1 MPNSFIPARLYVGNR
16 AKGKI
21 HNVIYLW
28 SESWSKTDDWFF
40 VWERQQF
47 KPYYRNY
54 ITDINGVDIYPHYHF
69 TEETFNTELDNFLN
83 HIPLTPISYYNHIV
97 YLIVDFRDEFWAYDP
112 EFGMI
117 VVSHDKPKLVERK
130 VDKET
135 LRGLLRDEIMKL
147 VMPRVKFANHH
158 LNHLDFTEVRA

>member
-1 MPNSFIPARLYVGNR
+1 MPQSFVPAKLYVGNR

-40 VWERQQF
+40 VWEKQQF

-54 ITDINGVDIYPHYHF
+54 ITDLNGVDIYPHYHF
-69 TEETFNTELDNFLN
+69 TEETFKEELDNFLN
-83 HIPLTPISYYNHIV
+83 HIPLTPIYFYDNVV
-97 YLIVDFRDEFWAYDP
+97 YTIIDFHDEIWAYDP
-112 EFGMI
+112 NFGLI
-117 VVSHDKPKLVERK
+117 IGLRDKPKLADRK

-135 LRGLLRDEIMKL
+135 IRGLLRDEIMKL
-147 VMPRVKFANHH
+147 VIPRVKFAGSH
-158 LNHLDFTEVRA
+158 LNHLDLMGVRA